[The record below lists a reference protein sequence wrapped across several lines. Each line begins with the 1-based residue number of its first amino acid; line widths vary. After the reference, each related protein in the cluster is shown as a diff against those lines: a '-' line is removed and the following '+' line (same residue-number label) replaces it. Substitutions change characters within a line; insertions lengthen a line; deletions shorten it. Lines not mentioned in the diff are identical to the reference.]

1 MKPRAKVEQSEL
13 HGAFQRMGGNFKT
26 SELEHLLAN
35 IDADGDGQLTLEE
48 FIDFGKSVFAQK
60 RDVSGSKVV
69 DNTQPRLRTATPEMI
84 SANKQEREERLEAAR
99 RVKRIEEEAK
109 INKALALRAR
119 FAERRKFVDEA
130 VQAYEKAFAE
140 KIEAK
145 DEEMVQMQ
153 RQDESARQ
161 RRSQSYEK
169 LWLEQ
174 QKAEQEVMHSW
185 SLRRAQS
192 AGKKTA
198 ILKEEQRK
206 VEKIRSTHAAFNYEK
221 AITTEHL
228 VSSVEGR
235 RRMASP
241 GFPVVTAP
249 RHSASRVMQEISS
262 VYLAK
267 PRFASSSRPHTSLG
281 FGEADGS
288 DESPPSTAS
297 HAMRSGG
304 GQRLRTGNRL
314 LLSAHDQEAAHKYFV
329 RFGSKTKLGER
340 IMPYHRFDRM
350 LHSMKIAPLLLSEA
364 DVVNI
369 FNLAIGAD
377 GMNNVYTENLTPEQF
392 CKAVYHVSEWTGRS
406 FLEMSLLGEQVQAS
420 FTNRH
425 DWSTDLRASAYVHP
439 LLSKSLENQ
448 SSGSLTSFAQSS
460 LPVIQG
466 LSESLSTP
474 LLGFDAPKSKK
485 DYLKLRKHMRVASCT
500 VVKPRSE
507 IPAALERRWK
517 KGSKG
522 GESNMLDL
530 DSHLSISTWPRHMN
544 DSGMR
549 QSDLQPNNVPN
560 DDALPSLSPASERAS
575 QTSSF
580 LDASFST
587 VADRTLDATTGG
599 ATVELITPNM
609 SLAPGEKSL
618 LLASINALD
627 EPPKPHGSDKFEVS
641 ALPGGGGDD
650 EGAGGTGRAS
660 KPFKF
665 KLLK

>member
-1 MKPRAKVEQSEL
+1 MEQSEL
-13 HGAFQRMGGNFKT
+13 HGAFQRMGGNIKT
-26 SELEHLLAN
+26 SELEHLLAS

-60 RDVSGSKVV
+60 RDVSGCKVV
-69 DNTQPRLRTATPEMI
+69 DKSHPRLRTATPEMI
-84 SANKQEREERLEAAR
+84 SSNKQEREERLEAAR
-99 RVKRIEEEAK
+99 RVKRMEEEAK

-153 RQDESARQ
+153 RRDESARQ

-174 QKAEQEVMHSW
+174 QKAEEEVMRSW

-192 AGKKTA
+192 AGEKTA

-206 VEKIRSTHAAFNYEK
+206 VEKIRSTHATFNYEK

-235 RRMASP
+235 RRMSSP

-249 RHSASRVMQEISS
+249 RESASRVMQEISS

-288 DESPPSTAS
+288 DESAPSNAS

-304 GQRLRTGNRL
+304 GQSLRTGNRL
-314 LLSAHDQEAAHKYFV
+314 LLTAHDQEAAHNYFV
-329 RFGSKTKLGER
+329 RFGTKTKLGER

-350 LHSMKIAPLLLSEA
+350 LHSMKIAPLLVSEA

-377 GMNNVYTENLTPEQF
+377 AMNNVYTENLTPEQF
-392 CKAVYHVSEWTGRS
+392 YKAVYHVSEWTGRS
-406 FLEMSLLGEQVQAS
+406 FLEMSLLGEQVQPS

-448 SSGSLTSFAQSS
+448 SSGSLTSFAQS
-460 LPVIQG
+460 LPVVHG

-500 VVKPRSE
+500 VVKPRGE
-507 IPAALERRWK
+507 IPEALERRWK
-517 KGSKG
+517 KCSKG
-522 GESNMLDL
+522 GESNVLDL
-530 DSHLSISTWPRHMN
+530 DSHLSISNWSRHMN

-549 QSDLQPNNVPN
+549 QGDLQPNNVLN
-560 DDALPSLSPASERAS
+560 DDALPSVSPASERAS
-575 QTSSF
+575 QASSF

-587 VADRTLDATTGG
+587 VADKTLDATTGG
-599 ATVELITPNM
+599 ATAELITPNM
-609 SLAPGEKSL
+609 SLVPDAKSL

-627 EPPKPHGSDKFEVS
+627 EPPKPHGSEKFKMS

>member
-1 MKPRAKVEQSEL
+1 MEQSEL
-13 HGAFQRMGGNFKT
+13 HGAFQRMGGNIKT
-26 SELEHLLAN
+26 SELEHLLAS

-60 RDVSGSKVV
+60 RDVSGCKVV
-69 DNTQPRLRTATPEMI
+69 DKSHPRLRTATPEMI
-84 SANKQEREERLEAAR
+84 SSNKQEREERLEAAR
-99 RVKRIEEEAK
+99 RVKRMEEEAK

-153 RQDESARQ
+153 RRDESARQ

-174 QKAEQEVMHSW
+174 QKAEEEVMRSW

-192 AGKKTA
+192 AGEKTA

-206 VEKIRSTHAAFNYEK
+206 VEKIRSTHATFNYEK

-235 RRMASP
+235 RRMSSP

-249 RHSASRVMQEISS
+249 RESASRVMQEISS

-288 DESPPSTAS
+288 DESAPSNAS

-304 GQRLRTGNRL
+304 GQSLRTGNRL
-314 LLSAHDQEAAHKYFV
+314 LLTAHDQEAAHNYFV
-329 RFGSKTKLGER
+329 RFGTKTKLGER

-350 LHSMKIAPLLLSEA
+350 LHSMKIAPLLVSES

-369 FNLAIGAD
+369 FNLAIGSDA
-377 GMNNVYTENLTPEQF
+377 MNNVYTENLTPEQF
-392 CKAVYHVSEWTGRS
+392 YKAVYHVSEWTGRS
-406 FLEMSLLGEQVQAS
+406 FLEMSLLGEQVQPS

-448 SSGSLTSFAQSS
+448 SSGSLTSFAQS
-460 LPVIQG
+460 LPVVHG

-500 VVKPRSE
+500 VVKPRGE
-507 IPAALERRWK
+507 IPEALERRWK
-517 KGSKG
+517 KCSKG
-522 GESNMLDL
+522 GESNVLDL
-530 DSHLSISTWPRHMN
+530 DSHLSISNWSRHMN

-549 QSDLQPNNVPN
+549 QGDLQPNNVLN
-560 DDALPSLSPASERAS
+560 DDALPSVSPASERAS
-575 QTSSF
+575 QASSF

-587 VADRTLDATTGG
+587 VADKTLDATTGG
-599 ATVELITPNM
+599 ATAELITPNM
-609 SLAPGEKSL
+609 SLVPDAKSL

-627 EPPKPHGSDKFEVS
+627 EPPKPHGSEKFKMS